1 MGNFDCDEIHEIRL
15 EHSEKIKK
23 LTPEQ
28 IIEKSKNDIS
38 DILKEYKEICSRKK
52 IKSEAA

>member
-1 MGNFDCDEIHEIRL
+1 MSIFDCEEIHRIRC
-15 EHSEKIKK
+15 EHSKMIKN